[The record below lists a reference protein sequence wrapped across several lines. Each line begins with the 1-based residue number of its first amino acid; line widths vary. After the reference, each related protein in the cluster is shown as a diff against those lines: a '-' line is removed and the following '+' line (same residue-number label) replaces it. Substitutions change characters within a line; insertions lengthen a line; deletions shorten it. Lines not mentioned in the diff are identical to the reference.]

1 MEIISTLLVQ
11 LGILWRNPQGNLDAL
26 ECALDELTISG
37 GGLLVVP
44 EMFLTGFTE
53 EIAELAEPIGGPWE
67 RSFRALMDR
76 HGLAA
81 ILGIVR
87 KHPDQRL
94 HNEALFLEPAQDE
107 ATCAYQKR
115 RLFLGEQQAVHAG
128 ATVRTF
134 TFQGVSFCPL
144 ICYDLRFPELFRE
157 GLQQGA
163 EVFIV
168 IASWPMKRHAH
179 WELLLQARAI
189 ENQAYVI
196 GVNRCGS
203 DPHHDYGGGTMV
215 VTPHGTICH
224 HSGNEASIEAVELN
238 IGEVREWRAKFPA
251 VSDFLS

>member
-81 ILGIVR
+81 ILGVVR

-94 HNEALFLEPAQDE
+94 HNEALFRCL
-107 ATCAYQKR
+107 
-115 RLFLGEQQAVHAG
+115 
-128 ATVRTF
+128 VRTSSQNGYVPGDAIRAPVHEQLHVLSSRIIRHEHMVPRPVVN
-134 TFQGVSFCPL
+134 TRVTA
-144 ICYDLRFPELFRE
+144 RV
-157 GLQQGA
+157 GA
-163 EVFIV
+163 
-168 IASWPMKRHAH
+168 
-179 WELLLQARAI
+179 
-189 ENQAYVI
+189 
-196 GVNRCGS
+196 
-203 DPHHDYGGGTMV
+203 
-215 VTPHGTICH
+215 
-224 HSGNEASIEAVELN
+224 
-238 IGEVREWRAKFPA
+238 
-251 VSDFLS
+251 